1 MRAWRRSGVG
11 LLLALTS
18 GCAYHNVIFNADRL
32 FQRAEVDRRAGR
44 DDAAV
49 AGYSDV
55 VRKTGEAYRARP
67 GAEWAGQALLL
78 LARSHLHLGEYAAA
92 AAALGE
98 LEGLAPAPTVRTE
111 IDLYRGLLEER
122 TGDPVAA
129 LERVNRALDAGLSEG
144 PRVDAHLL
152 RARLLLRSGLPEA
165 ASWDLDRATELDPS
179 VRTEA
184 GLERLRWGLLTGD
197 RERSTRAL
205 DALLA
210 ESRASTRAD
219 TVLALLNRADAR
231 WGPAGAA
238 ALLSR
243 VDSSTWDRVPRG
255 RLALARARFLDQA
268 GDTARAVEVAL
279 AVAERLGLSAA
290 EARLLLASWRVER
303 ARDLAEV
310 SRVRALLLPTGSDP
324 LVAEWLAS
332 LARLEQLV
340 GLGLVE
346 PLGLFAAGEVARD
359 RLNAPYVARG
369 LFLAYADQAPAD
381 PWAPKALLAALGT
394 SSEEGDRAWIR
405 GRLEAYPGSPYVLA
419 ALGGPAAGFAALEE
433 ELDVQ
438 LRELTSR

>member
-1 MRAWRRSGVG
+1 MKAWRRSGVG
-11 LLLALTS
+11 LLLALAS

-44 DDAAV
+44 DDAAL
-49 AGYSDV
+49 AGYGDV

-78 LARSHLHLGEYAAA
+78 LARSHLRLGEYAAA

-98 LEGLAPAPTVRTE
+98 LEGLAPDSRVRSE

-122 TGDPVAA
+122 TGDPVVA
-129 LERVNRALDAGLSEG
+129 LERVNRALDGGLSDG
-144 PRVDAHLL
+144 PRVEAHLL
-152 RARLLLRSGLPEA
+152 RARLLLKGALPEA
-165 ASWDLDRATELDPS
+165 ASWDLDRATELAPA

-184 GLERLRWGLLTGD
+184 GLERLRWGLHAGD

-210 ESRASTRAD
+210 EPRASVRAD
-219 TVLALLNRADAR
+219 TVLALLDRADAR
-231 WGPAGAA
+231 WGPEGAA
-238 ALLSR
+238 ALLAG

-279 AVAERLGLSAA
+279 AVAEGLGLSAA
-290 EARLLLASWRVER
+290 EARLLLARWRVER
-303 ARDLAEV
+303 ARDLAQV
-310 SRVRALLLPTGSDP
+310 SGARALLLPAGSDP
-324 LVAEWLAS
+324 LVADWLAA
-332 LARLEQLV
+332 LERLEQLV

-359 RLNAPYVARG
+359 QLNALYVARG
-369 LFLAYADQAPAD
+369 LFLAYADQAPGDA
-381 PWAPKALLAALGT
+381 WAPKALLAALAT
-394 SSEEGDRAWIR
+394 SPDEGDRAWIR
-405 GRLEAYPGSPYVLA
+405 GRLEAYPESPYVLA

-438 LRELTSR
+438 LRELTGR